1 MATEHVD
8 AGAAD
13 TTGVRHPDVSS
24 VNAKGL
30 EDTAVLESVRDVL
43 QASVTDI
50 ARRLPEV
57 AVRIW
62 VLGPGNV
69 LQLAAHAG
77 EDRWLQKRANVP
89 FVGYPLTVG
98 SRVLGV
104 IAAFSPTE
112 LSDEATALLAGVA
125 DRVVVALEQHGIGRQ
140 INLQDRAIA
149 ASSNGIIISDP
160 HRPDNPIIYA
170 SPGFERM
177 TGYPSA
183 DIIGRNCRFLQG
195 EDRDQE
201 GVSEL
206 RAAVA
211 EARGCRVV
219 LRNYRKDGSLFYNE
233 LSLSPV
239 TDAEGDLINFIGIQ
253 SDVTARELIQQ
264 ERDELLQ
271 RVENALEVRD
281 QFISIASH
289 ELRTPLTAIK
299 AHAQFVER
307 KLRRDGNLD
316 AAARLQLIDRQA
328 TQMGALISDLLD
340 VSQIESGH
348 MTYAMHELDLGP
360 LLDQVVEETRAA
372 QPAFVVEWERDHGP
386 FPVRADEVRI
396 RQVATNLVSNA
407 IKYSRS
413 EPRLR
418 ITLRRVGEQAEFGVR
433 DWGIGIPMD
442 QQSSIF
448 DQYFRAG
455 NATESGLSGLG
466 LGLHISHTIIDA
478 HGGRLWFESEV
489 GAGSTFYFTVPISSS

>member
-8 AGAAD
+8 AGAVE
-13 TTGVRHPDVSS
+13 TRGVQHPDVSD
-24 VNAKGL
+24 VNARYF
-30 EDTAVLESVRDVL
+30 EDAAVLESVRDVL

-50 ARRLPEV
+50 VRRLPDV
-57 AVRIW
+57 AVRSW
-62 VLGPGNV
+62 VVGPGNV
-69 LQLAAHAG
+69 LQLAARAG
-77 EDRWLQKRANVP
+77 EDRWLRKRANVP

-112 LSDEATALLAGVA
+112 LSDEATALLSGVA
-125 DRVVVALEQHGIGRQ
+125 DRVAVALEQLGIGRQ
-140 INLQDRAIA
+140 LYLQDRAIA
-149 ASSNGIIISDP
+149 ASSNGIVISDP
-160 HRPDNPIIYA
+160 HQPDNPIVYV

-177 TGYPSA
+177 TGYLSA

-195 EDRDQE
+195 DDREQE
-201 GVSEL
+201 GVAQL
-206 RAAVA
+206 REAVA
-211 EARGCRVV
+211 DARGCRVV

-239 TDAEGDLINFIGIQ
+239 TDGEGDLINFIGIQ

-271 RVENALEVRD
+271 RVENALAIRD
-281 QFISIASH
+281 HFISIASH

-307 KLRRDGNLD
+307 KLRRDGNHD

-340 VSQIESGH
+340 VSQIESGRL
-348 MTYAMHELDLGP
+348 TYAMHERDLGP
-360 LLDQVVEETRAA
+360 LLDEVVEETRAA
-372 QPAFVVEWERDHGP
+372 RPEFVIEWERENCP
-386 FPVRADEVRI
+386 CRVRADEVRI
-396 RQVATNLVSNA
+396 RQVAANLVSNA
-407 IKYSRS
+407 IKYSRC

-418 ITLRRVGEQAEFGVR
+418 ITLRRVGDQAEFSVR
-433 DWGIGIPMD
+433 DWGIGIPAD
-442 QQSSIF
+442 QQASIF
-448 DQYFRAG
+448 SRYFRAG

-466 LGLHISHTIIDA
+466 LGLHISHTIIEA

-489 GAGSTFYFTVPISSS
+489 GAGSTFYFTLPTASS